1 MVVVHMEL
9 MVNRMSIIGKKV
21 IRNPTNNLMERSIT
35 TTQMTALGDLV
46 LILISSICLLLH
58 GMKQVHILVR
68 KILGQVILI

>member
-1 MVVVHMEL
+1 MEL
-9 MVNRMSIIGKKV
+9 MVNWMSIIGKKV
-21 IRNPTNNLMERSIT
+21 IRNPTNNLMVRSIT

-46 LILISSICLLLH
+46 LILISSICQLLH